1 MTATATP
8 TSTGQAVTGRPGPRP
23 RSRRPAGRAVLVVP
37 AALAM
42 LAGLDAGLDLLGLWA
57 PVTADR
63 LADSHGLLMVLG
75 FVGSLVALERAVALR
90 HPIGYGAPVGLSLG
104 ALMQLSA
111 ATADAGAVVLLAGA
125 GAFVAVYVPL
135 WRRQR
140 DDAILVETMG
150 AVLAVGAVVLWT
162 GGVDVPRLLPWL
174 AGFLVLTIVGE
185 RLELARL
192 AMPPRAGTVL
202 VAATAAYCVAIGS
215 SLLWPRV
222 GTPLLGLALA
232 VLVGWLVTYDVAKRT
247 IRSTGVARFM
257 GWSMLF
263 GQAWLGVA
271 AAVWL
276 VGGVPDGSAYDAV
289 VHSVFLGFTMSMVMA
304 HASVILPA
312 VTRIRFDHHP
322 VMWAPML
329 LLQASLVARVWLG
342 DGLGLDL
349 AWQLGG
355 AANVV
360 AVLGFFATVVWSVAK
375 GTRS

>member
-8 TSTGQAVTGRPGPRP
+8 VAAGPATTGSPTGAGRP
-23 RSRRPAGRAVLVVP
+23 RRPAGRSLLVLP

-42 LAGLDAGLDLLGLWA
+42 LAGLDAGLDLLGVWA
-57 PVTADR
+57 PVAATR

-90 HPIGYGAPVGLSLG
+90 HPLGYGAPLGLSVG
-104 ALMQLSA
+104 TLMQLSA
-111 ATADAGAVVLLAGA
+111 GTADAGAVVLLAGA
-125 GAFVAVYVPL
+125 AGFVAVYVPL

-140 DDAILVETMG
+140 DDAVLVETMG

-162 GGVDVPRLLPWL
+162 GGVDVPTLLPWL

-202 VAATAAYCVAIGS
+202 VAATAACCVAIGA

-232 VLVGWLVTYDVAKRT
+232 VLVGWLVAHDVAKRT

-257 GWSMLF
+257 GWSMLC
-263 GQAWLGVA
+263 GQLWLGVA

-289 VHSVFLGFTMSMVMA
+289 VHAVFLGFTMSMVMA

-329 LLQASLVARVWLG
+329 LLQASLVTRVWLG

-349 AWQLGG
+349 ARQVGG

-360 AVLGFFATVVWSVAK
+360 AVLGFFLAVGWSVVK
-375 GTRS
+375 GARS